1 MAAPVR
7 CLRSVLSHF
16 NRTLKKQTLFSCPS
30 SNCTYRSWDCVRFYA
45 APATSSKAAKKE
57 KEKEQKK
64 SRWITKEELEE
75 RRKDTSRPKPY
86 GLTAWEPNDDV
97 YVARYYPKPLL
108 EVKTAIDM
116 LKTFQ
121 KLDFTYEK
129 QPVYVELKLDMKL
142 EKKKKVDPF
151 VGYLRYPYP
160 FTTDENKVFM
170 FTENPDDAQIAKDN
184 GAAFVGG
191 SEFIQQILD
200 DEIQADFYIATPEIV
215 PKLTPLK
222 NKLRKKFPK
231 SKRGSVGRDIPKM
244 LQLFKTG
251 HEYLVEKECLVKT
264 KIATNVMAQ
273 HRRANSS
280 RQDSAV
286 YLRLKEKGHS
296 FEDSNVHILDRE
308 DRWFERGVKEA
319 IYASL
324 EKPSL
329 NRGGGL
335 RHCLSSTYNV
345 ALTS

>member
-264 KIATNVMAQ
+264 KIATLDMPKE
-273 HRRANSS
+273 HITAN
-280 RQDSAV
+280 
-286 YLRLKEKGHS
+286 
-296 FEDSNVHILDRE
+296 LDALIKDTCTYRPLSYGP
-308 DRWFERGVKEA
+308 FVERV
-319 IYASL
+319 I
-324 EKPSL
+324 
-329 NRGGGL
+329 
-335 RHCLSSTYNV
+335 
-345 ALTS
+345 LTSATSEALFIQFQQFLPQETVKAANETSVNSATSATM